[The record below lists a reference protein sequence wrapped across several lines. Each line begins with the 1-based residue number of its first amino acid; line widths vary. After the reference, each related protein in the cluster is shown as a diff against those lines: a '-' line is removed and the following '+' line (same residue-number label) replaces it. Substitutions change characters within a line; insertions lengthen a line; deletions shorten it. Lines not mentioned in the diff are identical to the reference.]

1 MRGCASLEID
11 DEQDTH
17 DRDESGDEEV
27 VPDPNRIR
35 DEAAEYRTNNAR
47 NGGDAL
53 EEREVSQPLVL
64 GTDLGDVDPTG

>member
-1 MRGCASLEID
+1 MRGCGSLEID

-27 VPDPNRIR
+27 VPDSNRIR
-35 DEAAEYRTNNAR
+35 DEAAECRTNNAR

-53 EEREVSQPLVL
+53 EEREVSQSLVL